1 MLRYALLGSALLFCV
16 QSAVAVTAGDIRTLL
31 EEGKS
36 AQAYELAKQSPQSL
50 GDADFDFYFGIVAI
64 DTGHAGEGVLAL
76 ERYSLTYPNNQSAR
90 LQLARGYFALGED
103 ARARE
108 EFQAVR
114 AMNPP
119 PDVLSSIDGFLD
131 QIRLRESRYMTTA
144 AFFVETGF
152 GIDTNINAGVSNPN
166 VSLPNLGTVI
176 ISPTGTKRRDTLLT
190 LGAGGYVS
198 KPVAPGIS
206 LVGNGQFEFRRV
218 QSQRELSQGNYSL
231 SGGVSM
237 LQEKNLYRVGLDA
250 NLITIGRSSEKF
262 RTYYGISG
270 DIQHQ
275 IDEKQSMSVGAQ
287 YGALRYSSALA
298 PKDGTATG
306 LSFGYRRLVTHPWQ
320 PVLALGLNFSR
331 ERALDSTR
339 DDLSSNTVGAKFGMT
354 MTPAPKFGLGLGYNI
369 QRTQYL
375 GADAFLATKRNDQY
389 QSLDATLTYLYSRAL
404 SFRVEASASRNR
416 SNIAIY
422 TFPREALMFKARYE
436 FK

>member
-1 MLRYALLGSALLFCV
+1 MLRHALFGSVLLLCAH
-16 QSAVAVTAGDIRTLL
+16 SAIAATAGEIKTLL
-31 EEGKS
+31 EQGKS
-36 AQAYELAKQSPQSL
+36 AQAYELAKQSPQLL
-50 GDADFDFYFGIVAI
+50 GDAEFDFYFGIVAI

-76 ERYSLTYPNNQSAR
+76 ERYSLTYPDNQSAR

-119 PDVLSSIDGFLD
+119 PEVLTSIDGFLD
-131 QIRLRESRYMTTA
+131 QIRLRETRYLTTA
-144 AFFVETGF
+144 GFFVESGF
-152 GIDTNINAGVSNPN
+152 GVDTNINAGVSNPN

-176 ISPTGTKRRDTLLT
+176 ISPTGTKSRDTLLT

-198 KPVAPGIS
+198 KPVAPGVS

-218 QSQRELSQGNYSL
+218 QSQRQLSQGNYSL
-231 SGGVSM
+231 SGGVSV
-237 LQEKNLYRVGLDA
+237 LQEKNLYRVGLDS

-262 RTYYGISG
+262 RSYFGLSG

-298 PKDGTATG
+298 PKDGTASG
-306 LSFGYRRLVTHPWQ
+306 VSFGYRRLITHPWQ
-320 PVLALGLNFSR
+320 PVMALGLNLSR
-331 ERALDSTR
+331 EKALDSTR
-339 DDLSSNTVGAKFGMT
+339 DDLSSNTVGARIGVT
-354 MTPAPKFGLGLGYNI
+354 MTPAPKYGLGFGYNI
-369 QRTQYL
+369 QRTNYL
-375 GADAFLATKRNDQY
+375 GADAFLATRRTDNY
-389 QSLDATLTYLYSRAL
+389 QALDATVTYLYSRAL
-404 SFRVEASASRNR
+404 SFRVEANASRNR
-416 SNIAIY
+416 SNIALY
-422 TFPREALMFKARYE
+422 AFPREALMVKARYE